1 MTPVSGKTE
10 SSSNISNM
18 LEPCG
23 DSMTSQTDGDILG
36 LSDLFSR
43 LSLSDSSNK
52 FSICTKSSFTDKR
65 HNTPNKKSSFFN
77 YDSFI
82 DKNSNFADNDVVT
95 DKSSKFAENNGSCID
110 KKNSSTDNNCG
121 FIDQKGFSASNLA
134 VNLNND
140 NKACMAIGDTGL
152 EQKAEIV
159 AKKDSIKYYAVALPV
174 GMESSEEGSL
184 IYTDLKDALKAIK
197 TYKGARFKEFSN
209 KGDAL
214 KYAVEHL
221 EKFEKKKSSE
231 DEHLKHRT
239 SQELCKIR
247 KMIERGDEV
256 GFAREIWMYPRTL
269 VAEVDI
275 PTVMQHGVRFNAL
288 HVAAKCD
295 KPLICQL
302 ILDVLENPHFAESLY
317 PDESPSMRFRRMYQ
331 IRDLYLNTGT
341 QKTGDTPLH
350 YAAKFGCIDCCKVLL
365 SHPQCDIDKRNV
377 DGFTA
382 QETICSRLSSVPSNL
397 KEEMEAV
404 FEEGLVYVPVLKSN
418 NDVSPSIVGKPCSCK
433 DIDRCASL
441 LTDDDPKLSLKAFA
455 GPMSPKMAQQF
466 YKALKNP
473 SSPKYSPFTPEEQG
487 EIFKIRRTDPE
498 KGVERIGRH
507 LAEDMKVDWQEY
519 FPDFNVFA
527 NFATKEGLDILEAR
541 MKKLRHG
548 EPFSIFAAE
557 EPAEQSI
564 ALVHQFP
571 SHVNPL
577 KHRVNVLYSLSEK
590 AKKDEDFNTPPSSP
604 EFITPPTS
612 PCGSP
617 ERELKKPVFLNGSCF
632 SKLDIEIYQAIQDY
646 DFNPDEYPN
655 VSKWKLLVSIEM
667 KNHSSVKHQLSQH
680 KDFPS
685 HKSRIFGKE
694 FKPSTRKKLF

>member
-1 MTPVSGKTE
+1 M
-10 SSSNISNM
+10 
-18 LEPCG
+18 
-23 DSMTSQTDGDILG
+23 
-36 LSDLFSR
+36 
-43 LSLSDSSNK
+43 
-52 FSICTKSSFTDKR
+52 
-65 HNTPNKKSSFFN
+65 
-77 YDSFI
+77 
-82 DKNSNFADNDVVT
+82 
-95 DKSSKFAENNGSCID
+95 
-110 KKNSSTDNNCG
+110 
-121 FIDQKGFSASNLA
+121 
-134 VNLNND
+134 
-140 NKACMAIGDTGL
+140 
-152 EQKAEIV
+152 QKAEIV
-159 AKKDSIKYYAVALPV
+159 AKKDSTKYYAVALPV

-197 TYKGARFKEFSN
+197 TYKGARFKEFTN
-209 KGDAL
+209 KEDAL
-214 KYAVEHL
+214 KYTFESL
-221 EKFEKKKSSE
+221 EKVEKKKSSE
-231 DEHLKHRT
+231 DERLKHRT

-256 GFAREIWMYPRTL
+256 GFAREIWMHPRTL

-275 PTVMQHGVRFNAL
+275 PTIMQHGVRFNAL
-288 HVAAKCD
+288 HVAAKCN

-382 QETICSRLSSVPSNL
+382 RETVCSRLNSVPSNL
-397 KEEMEAV
+397 KEDMEAV
-404 FEEGLVYVPVLKSN
+404 FEEGMVYVPVLKSN

-441 LTDDDPKLSLKAFA
+441 LIDEDPKLSLKAFA
-455 GPMSPKMAQQF
+455 GPMSPKQAQQF

-487 EIFKIRRTDPE
+487 EIFKIKRTDPE

-541 MKKLRHG
+541 LRKLHHG
-548 EPFSIFAAE
+548 EPFLTFAAE

-577 KHRVNVLYSLSEK
+577 KHRVNVLYSLSSK

-617 ERELKKPVFLNGSCF
+617 ERESKKPVFLNGSCF
-632 SKLDIEIYQAIQDY
+632 SKLDIQIYQAIQDY

-655 VSKWKLLVSIEM
+655 VSKWKLLVSTEM
-667 KNHSSVKHQLSQH
+667 KIHSTMKHQFSQH
-680 KDFPS
+680 KEFPS
-685 HKSRIFGKE
+685 HKSRIFRKE